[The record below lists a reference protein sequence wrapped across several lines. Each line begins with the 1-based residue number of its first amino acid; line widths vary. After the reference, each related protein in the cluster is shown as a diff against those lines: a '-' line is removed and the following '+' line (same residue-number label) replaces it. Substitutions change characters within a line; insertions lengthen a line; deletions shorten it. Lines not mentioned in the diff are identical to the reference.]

1 MILSSRC
8 SENLSSVFVS
18 LDCWLAASL
27 EARIAAGQSG
37 PGPGNSPSSEP
48 GLLSDGIRMAWA
60 W

>member
-1 MILSSRC
+1 M
-8 SENLSSVFVS
+8 S